1 MPNGRP
7 TRDELLE
14 ELWLAQSEY
23 QVVLKEITARLARVE
38 EKITCSKIALYL
50 DGISTSNAHEIW
62 AAAQLLPGEGVE
74 DGVRRIK
81 GILSYE

>member
-14 ELWLAQSEY
+14 ELRLTELEY
-23 QVVLKEITARLARVE
+23 QVIIKEIEARMARAE
-38 EKITCSKIALYL
+38 EKITYSKIALYL

-62 AAAQLLPGEGVE
+62 TAAQLLPGEGIE